1 MKKEINKKKID
12 IYCGRDPYKN
22 YVTKKIL
29 SEEKFFLRFLTL
41 KNRFEKPL
49 ITPYLI
55 DVTNKRPAIMILPGG
70 AFVRRATKHIR
81 KETVAFF
88 HKLGFN
94 VFILQYRV
102 SPYFYPIP
110 INDGKRAVRYIRYH
124 ANIYGINPDNIGMIG
139 FSAGGYIVSFVGSFK
154 NNTNYLAID
163 KIDKVSCD
171 INFQILAYPC
181 TYLSRETTI
190 MKIALLAFLGKNY
203 QEDLLEETKSIN
215 LVTSDSPKTFIWHT
229 KKDKIVPSLH
239 SKLYAKVL
247 QEKGVQ
253 NELHIYE
260 EGSHGL
266 GMCQKK
272 RHSHLAAS
280 TWSDACEKWL
290 RCFVLK

>member
-1 MKKEINKKKID
+1 MKKKTSKKTID
-12 IYCGRDPYKN
+12 IYCGKDPYKK
-22 YVTKKIL
+22 YVTKKVL
-29 SEEKFFLRFLTL
+29 SEENFFLRFLTL
-41 KNRFEKPL
+41 KNIFEKPL
-49 ITPYLI
+49 ITPYLL
-55 DVTNKRPAIMILPGG
+55 DVTNRRPAVIILPGG
-70 AFVRRATKHIR
+70 AFVRRATKHILR
-81 KETVAFF
+81 ETVDFF

-94 VFILQYRV
+94 VFVLQYRL

-110 INDGKRAVRYIRYH
+110 IEDSKRAVRYVRYH
-124 ANIYGINPDNIGMIG
+124 ANMFGIDPDNIGAIG
-139 FSAGGYIVSFVGSFK
+139 FSAGGYITSIVGASK
-154 NNTNYLAID
+154 NNTNYLKID
-163 KIDKVSCD
+163 KIDQVSCA

-203 QEDLLEETKSIN
+203 QEELLEETKSIN
-215 LVTSDSPKTFIWHT
+215 FITSDSPKTFIWHT

-239 SKLYAKVL
+239 SKLYAKAL

-260 EGSHGL
+260 DGPHGL
-266 GMCQKK
+266 GMCKKK

-290 RCFVLK
+290 RYFVLK